1 MIKSLQNLKLIE
13 NPNEKIFSLVLQSI
27 ELLFENCPNIMN
39 NYLESIAKV
48 IFLFIQELMNLIEI
62 NLVNIRYRIGR
73 VWMSMIK
80 FNNEVF
86 IVLFNNLFKFFLE
99 NLKYDHYEL
108 NFNTCDFFNFILQDN
123 GALLKNEQIHST
135 LEKNLSM

>member
-1 MIKSLQNLKLIE
+1 
-13 NPNEKIFSLVLQSI
+13 
-27 ELLFENCPNIMN
+27 
-39 NYLESIAKV
+39 
-48 IFLFIQELMNLIEI
+48 MNLNEI
-62 NLVNIRYRIGR
+62 TLVNIRYRIGR

-80 FNNEVF
+80 FNSEVL

-99 NLKYDHYEL
+99 NLKYEQYEL

-135 LEKNLSM
+135 IEKNLSM